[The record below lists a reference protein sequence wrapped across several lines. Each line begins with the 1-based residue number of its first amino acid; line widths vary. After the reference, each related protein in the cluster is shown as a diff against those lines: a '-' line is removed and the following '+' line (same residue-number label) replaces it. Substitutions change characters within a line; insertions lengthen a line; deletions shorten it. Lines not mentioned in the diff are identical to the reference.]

1 MAVGNG
7 NWVGLSL
14 LLTTTFL
21 LRERTTVAD
30 TVAYWRAG
38 DVAG

>member
-1 MAVGNG
+1 MLWLMATGVGFS
-7 NWVGLSL
+7 W

-21 LRERTTVAD
+21 LREWTIVVD

-38 DVAG
+38 DIAG